1 VAVLGAGCRIAPP
14 PVSVYADVGIA
25 RAHDEPSARRVAA
38 WMNELVP
45 AIRGAVPGTIDD
57 EPDVWVQRRL
67 RMDTFRRIPES
78 VNGIAFSNHRILLRE
93 SDTHQRET
101 LCHEL
106 VHHLLDEPW
115 DTLPT
120 VIEEGLCEKVAEQFG
135 ADDPVE
141 FRARRLVA
149 ALHAFGGLSG
159 SLSLH
164 VRPGAAPEIVLGMPF
179 QAEPR
184 EERGVT
190 PAEALRLRGGYG
202 DIASGKL
209 NATHYALG
217 YWLVDRIHER
227 SGYGALY
234 RLSERATSD
243 GLEVVPI
250 EPILDLAG
258 VPADPESWRPYVLE
272 SFDGDE
278 VLEFTRDV
286 APALA
291 ERVAIAIDERLRT
304 GSRLRA
310 GLAEVSVLLY
320 LEHREAP
327 LDLLAEVPEFGRR
340 LSNELERRRRLD
352 WRTDTVAGR

>member
-1 VAVLGAGCRIAPP
+1 MLGTGCRIAPP

-25 RAHDEPSARRVAA
+25 RAHDEPSARRVAG

-45 AIRGAVPGTIDD
+45 AIRGAVPGTIDE
-57 EPDVWVQRRL
+57 EPDVWVQRKL
-67 RMDTFRRIPES
+67 RMDAFRKIPES
-78 VNGIAFSNHRILLRE
+78 VNGIAFSNHRILLRA

-115 DTLPT
+115 ETLPT
-120 VIEEGLCEKVAEQFG
+120 VIEEGLCEKVAEQF
-135 ADDPVE
+135 ASDDPVE

-159 SLSLH
+159 SLSLR
-164 VRPGAAPEIVLGMPF
+164 VKPRTAPEIMLGMPF

-184 EERGVT
+184 EDRGVSA
-190 PAEALRLRGGYG
+190 AESLTLRGGYG

-227 SGYGALY
+227 SGYGGLH
-234 RLSERATSD
+234 RLAERAFAD
-243 GLEVVPI
+243 DLEIIPI
-250 EPILDLAG
+250 EQVLRLAN
-258 VPADPESWRPYVLE
+258 VPRDPEAWRPFLLE
-272 SFDGDE
+272 RFDEDE

-286 APALA
+286 AEALA
-291 ERVAIAIDERLRT
+291 DRVAAAIDERLRP
-304 GSRLRA
+304 GIRLRA
-310 GLAEVSVLLY
+310 GLREVSALLY
-320 LEHREAP
+320 LEHRDAP
-327 LDLLAEVPEFGRR
+327 IDLLTTVPEFRRR
-340 LSNELERRRRLD
+340 LSNELERRQRLD
-352 WRTDTVAGR
+352 WQTDEVAAR